1 MALWLLAVA
10 GAWGLPR
17 PVAATDPEPTW
28 GRNPLPSLEA
38 RYRWL
43 GEERRP
49 AEPSPSP
56 PGDGRPAFIG
66 SAPALSAGEL
76 REAWLGGLLGRQSR
90 EEQPAGLPSF
100 FNGQARGQLQ
110 GPWGTF
116 KAQSQVEAAPPDAGV
131 RDAERWQ
138 TEEAL
143 QVPVAGPLYL
153 FGQFRAG
160 YNTWTA
166 QEASLTGRTGV
177 GCKLKPIPGG
187 ELVVSGA
194 SVKSYAEDPL
204 RPEQLPREKSQMVLE
219 LQANYAV
226 FGPVKL
232 EYQGAATPAL
242 DPLER
247 NRLNQ
252 DVRFAIPLG
261 KDGHIRLG
269 ARHNWEAQPTPRPWS
284 EGMQL
289 YLGVGLKR

>member
-1 MALWLLAVA
+1 MRQE
-10 GAWGLPR
+10 PR
-17 PVAATDPEPTW
+17 
-28 GRNPLPSLEA
+28 
-38 RYRWL
+38 
-43 GEERRP
+43 
-49 AEPSPSP
+49 
-56 PGDGRPAFIG
+56 PGDGGPAPVGFVP
-66 SAPALSAGEL
+66 SVPEVET
-76 REAWLGGLLGRQSR
+76 REAWLGALFGRKAR
-90 EEQPAGLPSF
+90 EEVPAGLPSF
-100 FNGQARGQLQ
+100 FDGRATGQLE
-110 GPWGTF
+110 GPWGIL
-116 KAQSQVEAAPPDAGV
+116 KAQSQVESAPPDAGV

-138 TEEAL
+138 TEESM

-160 YNTWTA
+160 HNTWTA
-166 QEASLTGRTGV
+166 QETSLTGRTGV
-177 GCKLKPIPGG
+177 GCKFRPIPGG

-204 RPEQLPREKSQMVLE
+204 RPELLPREKSQMVLE

-226 FGPVKL
+226 FGPVKV

-261 KDGHIRLG
+261 KGGHIRLG
-269 ARHNWEAQPTPRPWS
+269 ARHNWEAQPTPRPWTD
-284 EGMQL
+284 GMQL